1 MSLFKKN
8 FVFNAFRYE
17 EWQDGRCLSQGQ
29 IDTTIIAEVYD
40 GVIHFELDDV
50 GGLRIQ
56 KRFSFTANEPSIDL
70 VGRLQYIHA
79 TSDMNP
85 IVPIVCHVF
94 KKGEDD
100 IEYVR
105 FAMTNPDR
113 IIEFYGTMTELG
125 QKSRREVVQEPIAV
139 DASRIL
145 DELDDYGML
154 NEDAIFEKALGIYR
168 ANSEPHTVL
177 ELSNLVEALR
187 LFVRADEL
195 DLESMEEDEDEFEDE
210 DEEYEEEIPKEKYS
224 FFRPK
229 ILLYIALCNL
239 HIGNFNQ
246 AYYVARKGLSA
257 LDDVLMFSPFQGLD
271 PNMFGKDDLEGI
283 VRMIEENQG
292 DKINEDDDEESIDE
306 TEIDLKNYR
315 RLKLMLQNAESG
327 PGDEEK
333 VLIRKLIVMVDKT
346 QSNAWD
352 SVEDLSQRI
361 QLHEIFEIFKSALFF
376 CWEKLGHGHH
386 SDFWEEG
393 DSMMGYM
400 MFEIDA
406 KNKLK
411 LLLQSLSDAPLFA
424 SPAANKALT
433 SIFKKTLNTL

>member
-17 EWQDGRCLSQGQ
+17 EWQGGRCISQGQ
-29 IDTTIIAEVYD
+29 IDTTIIAEIYD

-56 KRFSFTANEPSIDL
+56 KKFSFTADEPSIDL
-70 VGRLQYIHA
+70 GARLQYIHA

-85 IVPIVCHVF
+85 VVPIVCHVF

-125 QKSRREVVQEPIAV
+125 QKSRREAVQEPVAV

-145 DELDDYGML
+145 DELDGYGML
-154 NEDAIFEKALGIYR
+154 NKEAIFEKAVGIYN
-168 ANSEPHTVL
+168 ANGDPHTAL
-177 ELSNLVEALR
+177 ELSNLVEALK

-195 DLESMEEDEDEFEDE
+195 DLESMEEDDEFEDE
-210 DEEYEEEIPKEKYS
+210 DEEGIQKDRYS

-257 LDDVLMFSPFQGLD
+257 LDDVLMYSPFQGLD

-306 TEIDLKNYR
+306 TDIDLKNYR

-333 VLIRKLIVMVDKT
+333 VLIRKLIAMMNKT
-346 QSNAWD
+346 QSEVCESTDDPKQRVSILEFYEVIINA
-352 SVEDLSQRI
+352 LY
-361 QLHEIFEIFKSALFF
+361 F

-393 DSMMGYM
+393 DTMMGYM

-406 KNKLK
+406 KNTLNM
-411 LLLQSLSDAPLFA
+411 LMHTISLAPPTA
-424 SPAANKALT
+424 YPAANKALA

>member
-17 EWQDGRCLSQGQ
+17 EWQGGRCLSQGQ

-50 GGLRIQ
+50 GGLRI
-56 KRFSFTANEPSIDL
+56 KKSFSFTADEPSYDL
-70 VGRLQYIHA
+70 GTRLQYIHA
-79 TSDMNP
+79 TSDLNP
-85 IVPIVCHVF
+85 VVPIVCHVF

-105 FAMTNPDR
+105 FGMTNPDR

-125 QKSRREVVQEPIAV
+125 QKSRRETAQQPVPV

-145 DELDDYGML
+145 DELDEYGML
-154 NEDAIFEKALGIYR
+154 KTDAVFEKAVNIYHENENLRTALG
-168 ANSEPHTVL
+168 
-177 ELSNLVEALR
+177 LSNLVEALK
-187 LFVRADEL
+187 LFIKADEL
-195 DLESMEEDEDEFEDE
+195 DMEEMEGKDEDLFED
-210 DEEYEEEIPKEKYS
+210 DEEAPGNGEYS

-229 ILLYIALCNL
+229 IMLYIALCNL
-239 HIGNFNQ
+239 HLGNFNQ
-246 AYYVARKGLSA
+246 AYYVAKKGLAA
-257 LDDVLMFSPFQGLD
+257 LDDVLEYSPIQGFD
-271 PNMFGKDDLEGI
+271 PNMFGKDDLEAI
-283 VRMIEENQG
+283 VRMVEENRGGQ
-292 DKINEDDDEESIDE
+292 INRDDDEDSIDE
-306 TEIDLKNYR
+306 TDIDLKNYR
-315 RLKLMLQNAESG
+315 HLKLMLQNEESD

-333 VLIRKLIVMVDKT
+333 VLIRKLIDIVDKT
-346 QSNAWD
+346 QSQAWESAD
-352 SVEDLSQRI
+352 DISQRI
-361 QLHEIFEIFKSALFF
+361 QLHEIFEIFKNALYF

-406 KNKLK
+406 KNKLS
-411 LLLQSLSDAPLFA
+411 LLLNMISEAPLFA
-424 SPAANKALT
+424 SPAMNKALV

>member
-17 EWQDGRCLSQGQ
+17 EWQGGRCVSQGQ

-40 GVIHFELDDV
+40 GVIHFELDDI
-50 GGLRIQ
+50 GGLRIM
-56 KRFSFTANEPSIDL
+56 KKFSFTADEPSIDL
-70 VGRLQYIHA
+70 GARLQYIHA

-94 KKGEDD
+94 KKGEND

-125 QKSRREVVQEPIAV
+125 QKSRREVVQEPVAV
-139 DASRIL
+139 DASKIL
-145 DELDDYGML
+145 DELDGYGML
-154 NEDAIFEKALGIYR
+154 NKEAIFEKALGIYN
-168 ANSEPHTVL
+168 ANGDPHTTL
-177 ELSNLVEALR
+177 ELSNLVEALK

-195 DLESMEEDEDEFEDE
+195 DLESMDDEDEFEDE
-210 DEEYEEEIPKEKYS
+210 DEEVIQKEKYS

-239 HIGNFNQ
+239 QIGNFNQ
-246 AYYVARKGLSA
+246 AYHVAKKGLSA
-257 LDDVLMFSPFQGLD
+257 LDDVLRYSPFQGLD
-271 PNMFGKDDLEGI
+271 PNMFGKDDLEEI
-283 VRMIEENQG
+283 VRLIEENHEDQ
-292 DKINEDDDEESIDE
+292 INDDDDEDSIDE

-315 RLKLMLQNAESG
+315 HLKLMLQNAESG

-333 VLIRKLIVMVDKT
+333 VLIRKLIAVVNKT
-346 QSNAWD
+346 QSSAWD
-352 SVEDLSQRI
+352 NVDDLSQRI
-361 QLHEIFEIFKSALFF
+361 QLHEIFEIFKNALYF

-406 KNKLK
+406 KDKLG

-424 SPAANKALT
+424 SPAVNKALA